1 MIGRNEIRFN
11 SAEMMRAVQYYL
23 NIVLL
28 KEPVEVQDIRVERTG
43 SDTFVVSVVE
53 LEEKDGPA

>member
-1 MIGRNEIRFN
+1 MIGRNEIRFS

-23 NIVLL
+23 NTVLL
-28 KEPVEVQDIRVERTG
+28 KEPVEVQDIHVERTG
-43 SDTFVVSVVE
+43 TDTYVVSVVN

>member
-23 NIVLL
+23 NTVLL
-28 KEPVEVQDIRVERTG
+28 KEPVEVQDIRVERTV
-43 SDTFVVSVVE
+43 SNTYIVSVIN
-53 LEEKDGPA
+53 LEEKHGSS